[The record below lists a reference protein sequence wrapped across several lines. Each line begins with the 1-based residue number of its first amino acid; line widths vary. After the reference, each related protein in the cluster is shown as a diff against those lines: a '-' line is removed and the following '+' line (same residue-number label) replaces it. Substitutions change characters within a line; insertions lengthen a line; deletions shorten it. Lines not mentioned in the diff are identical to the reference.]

1 MSYGAST
8 QSKWVLTL
16 SAAISGDGPE
26 ANRPP
31 HSGVAAV
38 GGPGTDADV
47 AVGRVDFGHGSVG
60 PGVHGRAV
68 AGLLDGLLELLRLL
82 VGRPAGLAIA
92 SACPGRRVPT
102 RVCWVSS

>member
-38 GGPGTDADV
+38 AGV
-47 AVGRVDFGHGSVG
+47 RRCWSGSG
-60 PGVHGRAV
+60 FRQ
-68 AGLLDGLLELLRLL
+68 
-82 VGRPAGLAIA
+82 
-92 SACPGRRVPT
+92 S
-102 RVCWVSS
+102 